1 MSRPTSLLRT
11 TALAAILVTTSLMAA
26 AQAPAPL
33 PPSAAAAT
41 SQTDQRADRQQR
53 MEQHRARMA
62 ERHQQRME
70 QLKTRLQLSPEQ
82 EPAWRAFQARMTP
95 PQRQDY
101 GQRGERPDFAA
112 MSTPQRIERMKA
124 WQAQRQTAQEQRM
137 DATLAFYQALN
148 PSQQRVFDQDT
159 VPGFMRAGV
168 QPHHYHGPGHE
179 RGWDRPG
186 AEKGPRS

>member
-1 MSRPTSLLRT
+1 MSRQPSFLRT
-11 TALAAILVTTSLMAA
+11 TALAAILATTSLMAA
-26 AQAPAPL
+26 AQATAPQ
-33 PPSAAAAT
+33 PDQRT
-41 SQTDQRADRQQR
+41 EQRADRQQR

-70 QLKTRLQLSPEQ
+70 QLKTRLQLTPEQ

-95 PQRQDY
+95 PQLQAD

-112 MSTPQRIERMKA
+112 MTTPQRIERMKA

-137 DATLAFYQALN
+137 EATLAFYQALN
-148 PSQQRVFDQDT
+148 PSQQRVFDLDT
-159 VPGFMRAGV
+159 VPGFMRTGM
-168 QPHHYHGPGHE
+168 QPHHRHGPGHE
-179 RGWDRPG
+179 RGWDRQG